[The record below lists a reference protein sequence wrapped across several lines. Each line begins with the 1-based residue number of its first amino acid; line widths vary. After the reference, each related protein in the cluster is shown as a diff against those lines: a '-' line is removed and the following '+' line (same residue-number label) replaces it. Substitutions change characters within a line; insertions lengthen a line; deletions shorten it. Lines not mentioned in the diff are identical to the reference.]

1 LEEKAAEVQQ
11 PISITP
17 NYLLT
22 RTFFQEP
29 SPFMC
34 KLSFHA
40 PTLYVCI
47 KQAREVPRGF
57 FSMRKKEDFV
67 GRNLQISRALR
78 GVCAVSRLGKRKIS
92 ETKTVPWRSALNNDN
107 RSDAFVLF
115 QA

>member
-1 LEEKAAEVQQ
+1 VWVLEEKAAEVQQ

-17 NYLLT
+17 NYLFINKDF
-22 RTFFQEP
+22 FFQEP

-67 GRNLQISRALR
+67 GRNQQISRAACCVL
-78 GVCAVSRLGKRKIS
+78 CAVSRLAKRKIS
-92 ETKTVPWRSALNNDN
+92 ETKN
-107 RSDAFVLF
+107 RSLAVCF
-115 QA
+115 